1 MFMSL
6 YSYAYKRLK
15 WMGNQDLSRF
25 ITLLFLALWHG
36 TWSGYFINFTG
47 QFFASGAER
56 QVIIFVVAL

>member
-6 YSYAYKRLK
+6 YSYVYKRLK

-36 TWSGYFINFTG
+36 PWSGYFIDFLG
-47 QFFASGAER
+47 QFIVSAAER
-56 QVIIFVVAL
+56 QVI